1 MLKRSGKELAMD
13 LLCDF
18 VGAFLFD
25 VGIYNFALNAEFAPV
40 GVSGLALIFNYL
52 FGLPMG
58 VMSILLNIPIILVSY
73 KILGK
78 RFLAY
83 SIKTMLIFS
92 LVLDLVVPYLP
103 VYNGQPLVAAI
114 CTGVLSGL
122 GLVIIYMRGAST
134 GGTDFLVMAVRKL
147 MPHLT
152 IGQITLAV
160 DGAVIV
166 LGGIVFK
173 NVDAVIM
180 GLIATM
186 ATTVVIDKVMYGLGG
201 GKLVF
206 IVTDNEV
213 ELARRIEER
222 TGRGCTFLNAQGSY
236 QLSDKRVVMCACN
249 NSQVVPIKKVLHEL
263 DPSAF
268 MVIADSNEVIGEGFK
283 KIEEAF

>member
-1 MLKRSGKELAMD
+1 MKEGKGKVFMMD

-25 VGIYNFALNAEFAPV
+25 LGIYNFAMNAEFAPV

-52 FGLPMG
+52 FQLPMG
-58 VMSILLNIPIILVSY
+58 VMSVVLNIPIILVSY
-73 KILGK
+73 RILGK

-83 SIKTMLIFS
+83 SIKTMFIFAI
-92 LVLDLVVPYLP
+92 VLDFVVPYFP
-103 VYNGQPLVAAI
+103 VYSGEPFVAAI

-134 GGTDFLVMAVRKL
+134 GGTDFLVMAIRKL
-147 MPHLT
+147 MPHLS
-152 IGQITLAV
+152 IGQITLFV
-160 DGAVIV
+160 DGTVIL
-166 LGGIVFK
+166 LGGLVFK

-180 GLIATM
+180 GLIATA
-186 ATTVVIDKVMYGLGG
+186 ATTMVIDKVMYGIGG

-206 IVTDNEV
+206 IVTVKEAA
-213 ELARRIEER
+213 LAKRIEEQ

-236 QLSDKRVVMCACN
+236 QLDDKRVIMCACY
-249 NSQVVPIKKVLHEL
+249 NSQVVPIRKALHEV

-268 MVIADSNEVIGEGFK
+268 MIITDSNEVFGEGFK
-283 KIEEAF
+283 RIDESL